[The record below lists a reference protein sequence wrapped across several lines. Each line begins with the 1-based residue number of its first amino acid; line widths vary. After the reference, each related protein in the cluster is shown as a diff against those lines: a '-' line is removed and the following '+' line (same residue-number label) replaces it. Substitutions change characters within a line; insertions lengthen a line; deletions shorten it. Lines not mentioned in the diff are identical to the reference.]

1 MNNQSSDL
9 TSTSIAQSLTVR
21 SPGRINLI
29 GEHTDYNDGFV
40 MPAAIDKQILV
51 HIERNGSPD
60 TCNLRAKNLDE
71 SFSFSLDNVKPQP
84 SGWENYILGV
94 VHEFQQLGAK
104 LAGFDAEIEG
114 NVPIGSGMS
123 SSAALE
129 CSTGYALNELFGL
142 GFDKDTII
150 KAAQRAEHGYV
161 GTNCGIM
168 DMFASVRGRKGH
180 VIRLDCRSLE
190 YDYFPLDLGE
200 YELLLLNT
208 NVSHSLA
215 SSAYNTRREE
225 CEEGVRIL
233 RKRNPGIQKLRD
245 VDEQMLEAEWDQLP
259 EKVAQRCRHIVR
271 ENNRVLEAGKAL
283 EAGNLVRMG
292 ELMYASHHSLRHD
305 YEVSCA
311 ELDDLVDQT
320 KDHAGVLGA
329 RMMGGGFGGCT
340 INLVRSTDRD
350 SLVEQLA
357 ASYHQQFSLD
367 LTPYQVKLADGTS
380 ILNRS

>member
-1 MNNQSSDL
+1 M
-9 TSTSIAQSLTVR
+9 SIAQSVTVR

-40 MPAAIDKQILV
+40 MPAAIDKQIV
-51 HIERNGSPD
+51 IRIERNGSPD
-60 TCNLRAKNLDE
+60 VCTLRAKNLDK
-71 SFSFSLDNVKPQP
+71 SFTFSLAAVKPQP
-84 SGWENYILGV
+84 SGWENYVLGV
-94 VHEFQQLGAK
+94 IHEFQELGAK
-104 LAGFDAEIEG
+104 MAGFDADIEG

-129 CSTGYALNELFGL
+129 CSTGYALNELFDL

-168 DMFASVRGRKGH
+168 DMFASVRGREGH

-190 YDYFPLDLGE
+190 YDYFPLELGD

-233 RKRNPGIQKLRD
+233 GKTNPGIRKLRD
-245 VDEQMLEAEWDQLP
+245 VDEQMLDAGWDQLP
-259 EKVAQRCRHIVR
+259 DNVGRRCRHIVR
-271 ENNRVLEAGKAL
+271 ENNRVLAAGKAL
-283 EAGNLVRMG
+283 EAGDLARMG

-305 YEVSCA
+305 YEVSCP
-311 ELDDLVDQT
+311 ELDYLVDQT
-320 KDHAGVLGA
+320 KGYDGVPGA

-340 INLVRSTDRD
+340 INLVRTADRD
-350 SLVEQLA
+350 ALIEQLA
-357 ASYHQQFSLD
+357 SAYRRQFNLD

>member
-1 MNNQSSDL
+1 
-9 TSTSIAQSLTVR
+9 
-21 SPGRINLI
+21 
-29 GEHTDYNDGFV
+29 
-40 MPAAIDKQILV
+40 MPAAIDKQIV
-51 HIERNGSPD
+51 IRIERNGSPD
-60 TCNLRAKNLDE
+60 TGTLRAKNLDE
-71 SFSFSLDNVKPQP
+71 SFSFSLNDVKPQP
-84 SGWENYILGV
+84 TGWENYVLGV

-104 LAGFDAEIEG
+104 LSGFDAEIEG

-168 DMFASVRGRKGH
+168 DMFASVRGRKDH

-190 YDYFPLDLGE
+190 YDYFPLELGD

-233 RKRNPGIQKLRD
+233 RKTNPGIRKLRD
-245 VDEQMLEAEWDQLP
+245 VDEQMLETGWNQLP
-259 EKVAQRCRHIVR
+259 DNVARRCRHIVR
-271 ENNRVLEAGKAL
+271 ENNRVLEAGKVL
-283 EAGNLVRMG
+283 EVGDLGRMG

-305 YEVSCA
+305 YEVSCP
-311 ELDDLVDQT
+311 ELDYLVDQT
-320 KDHAGVLGA
+320 VDHPGVLGA

-340 INLVRSTDRD
+340 LNLVRSTDRD
-350 SLVEQLA
+350 ALIEQLA
-357 ASYHQQFSLD
+357 AAYQKKFGLE
-367 LTPYQVKLADGTS
+367 LTPYRVKLADGTS

>member
-1 MNNQSSDL
+1 
-9 TSTSIAQSLTVR
+9 
-21 SPGRINLI
+21 
-29 GEHTDYNDGFV
+29 
-40 MPAAIDKQILV
+40 MPAAIDKQIV
-51 HIERNGSPD
+51 IRIERNGSPD
-60 TCNLRAKNLDE
+60 ACTLRAKNLDE
-71 SFSFSLDNVKPQP
+71 SFSFSLNEVTPQP
-84 SGWENYILGV
+84 AGWENYVLGV

-104 LAGFDAEIEG
+104 LSGFDAEIEG

-190 YDYFPLDLGE
+190 YDYFPLELGE

-215 SSAYNTRREE
+215 SSAYNTRRKE

-233 RKRNPGIQKLRD
+233 KKNNPDIQKLRD
-245 VDEQMLEAEWDQLP
+245 VNEQMLEAEWDQLP
-259 EKVAQRCRHIVR
+259 DNVARRCRHIVR
-271 ENNRVLEAGKAL
+271 ENNRVLEAGKVL
-283 EAGNLVRMG
+283 ETGNLVRMG

-305 YEVSCA
+305 YEVSCP
-311 ELDDLVDQT
+311 ELDFLVDQT
-320 KDHAGVLGA
+320 NGHPGVLGA

-340 INLVRSTDRD
+340 LNLVRSADRD
-350 SLVEQLA
+350 ALIEKLA
-357 ASYHQQFSLD
+357 ASYRHEFNLD
-367 LTPYQVKLADGTS
+367 LTPYRVKLADGTS

>member
-1 MNNQSSDL
+1 MKNQSSN
-9 TSTSIAQSLTVR
+9 TSSTFIAQSVTVR

-40 MPAAIDKQILV
+40 MPAAIDKQIV
-51 HIERNGSPD
+51 IRIERNGSPD
-60 TCNLRAKNLDE
+60 ACTLRAKNLDK
-71 SFSFSLDNVKPQP
+71 SFTFSLAAVKPQP
-84 SGWENYILGV
+84 SGWENYVLGV
-94 VHEFQQLGAK
+94 IHEFQELGAK
-104 LAGFDAEIEG
+104 MAGFDAEIEG

-129 CSTGYALNELFGL
+129 CSTGYGLNELFDL

-168 DMFASVRGRKGH
+168 DMFASVRGREGH

-190 YDYFPLDLGE
+190 YDYFPLELGD

-233 RKRNPGIQKLRD
+233 GKTNPGIRKLRD
-245 VDEQMLEAEWDQLP
+245 VDEQMLDVGWDQLP
-259 EKVAQRCRHIVR
+259 DNVARRCRHIVR
-271 ENNRVLEAGKAL
+271 ENNRVLEAGKVL
-283 EAGNLVRMG
+283 EAGDLARMG

-305 YEVSCA
+305 YEVSCP
-311 ELDDLVDQT
+311 ELDFLVDQT
-320 KDHAGVLGA
+320 KDHPGVLGA

-340 INLVRSTDRD
+340 LNLVRSADRD
-350 SLVEQLA
+350 TLIKKLA
-357 ASYHQQFSLD
+357 ASYRDEFNLD

-380 ILNRS
+380 IINRS

>member
-1 MNNQSSDL
+1 M
-9 TSTSIAQSLTVR
+9 SIARSVTVR

-40 MPAAIDKQILV
+40 MPAAIDKQIV
-51 HIERNGSPD
+51 IRIERNGTPE
-60 TCNLRAKNLDE
+60 TCTLRAKNLDE
-71 SFSFSLDNVKPQP
+71 SFTFSLAAVKPQP
-84 SGWENYILGV
+84 SGWENYVLGV
-94 VHEFQQLGAK
+94 IHEFQELGAK
-104 LAGFDAEIEG
+104 IAGFDAEIEG

-129 CSTGYALNELFGL
+129 CSTGYALNELFDL

-168 DMFASVRGRKGH
+168 DMFASVRGREGH

-190 YDYFPLDLGE
+190 YDYFPLELGD

-233 RKRNPGIQKLRD
+233 GKTNPGVRKLRD
-245 VDEQMLEAEWDQLP
+245 VDEQMLDAGWDQLP
-259 EKVAQRCRHIVR
+259 DNVAHRCRHIVR
-271 ENNRVLEAGKAL
+271 ENNRVLEAGKVL
-283 EAGNLVRMG
+283 EAGDLARMG

-305 YEVSCA
+305 YEVSCP
-311 ELDDLVDQT
+311 ELDYLVDQT
-320 KDHAGVLGA
+320 KGHDGVLGA

-340 INLVRSTDRD
+340 INLVRTADRNA
-350 SLVEQLA
+350 LIERV
-357 ASYHQQFSLD
+357 ASDYRKQFNLD